1 MRPADVPDSQRRV
14 APTRTVDR
22 MVKYAGEAGWN
33 DIAHELAEA
42 KLVAEQE
49 G

>member
-1 MRPADVPDSQRRV
+1 MRPADIPELLRR
-14 APTRTVDR
+14 AAQTRTVDR
-22 MVKYAGEAGWN
+22 MVKYADEAGWN

-42 KLVAEQE
+42 KIVAEQE

>member
-1 MRPADVPDSQRRV
+1 MRPADIPESLRRA
-14 APTRTVDR
+14 APTRTLDR
-22 MVKYAGEAGWN
+22 MVKYASEAGWHH
-33 DIAHELAEA
+33 IAHELAEA